1 MTSSPNALVSPSR
14 RRFLVLGIG
23 AAALLGAAG
32 AGWHFWTR
40 APDFAGGA
48 LSVQEAHARA
58 AAGDILLIDIR
69 RPDEWR
75 ATGIGAGAHPIDMR
89 RDDFTDALTLIARQ
103 NGGDRPIALICARG
117 VRSARLANRLA
128 DAGWERIIDVP
139 EGMLGSAAGPGW
151 LERDLPVR
159 APTGSEG

>member
-1 MTSSPNALVSPSR
+1 MTDTPNAPDSTSR
-14 RRFLVLGIG
+14 RRFLALGIG
-23 AAALLGAAG
+23 AAALLGGAA
-32 AGWHFWTR
+32 AGWHLWTR

-48 LSVQEAHARA
+48 LSVEEAHAK
-58 AAGDILLIDIR
+58 AGAGEILLIDIR
-69 RPDEWR
+69 RPEEWR

-89 RDDFTDALTLIARQ
+89 RDDFAEALTQIARQ